1 MANRHQVPGS
11 PDPSRSGD
19 QLADIGKRESL
30 KDSHFAVLTAFV
42 RRPRASDE
50 PVFTDT
56 MEAPVKTRYLIA
68 VCAAALL
75 GASAA
80 FADPQT
86 DEANRQ
92 RQMSSMRQEAARAD
106 QASANRSLAQQQDA
120 ANASRLGAN
129 SGAPVSGSSSS
140 GAPAWTGAGGSSAS
154 SSGPQS
160 VVDTY
165 TFTIRVEET
174 TPQMLARLASAADAG
189 DAGSAFNLARIFYTG
204 FEGAPRDD
212 QKARRYFGQAAR
224 AGHAQSQANYGFFL
238 HEGLGGPADPVE
250 GQRWLRTAAEAGNS
264 FGQAQYGFSL
274 WSQDPDAAV
283 PYLISGAEAGEMA
296 AQALL
301 GTLYLMGYPVAQD
314 DGKAVHYLSAAAAQ
328 GEPGSQGLLGG
339 MYLMGRGGGSEAEG
353 YRLLKQGADGGDAES
368 MRNYGLLLV
377 QGKGYPKDAV
387 AGAAMIRRIA
397 VGGDAKAQALLGDLY
412 NEGLGVPEQV
422 EDAIYWW
429 NRAAEAGNEDGVA
442 AMSDVRAGNFEIGRP
457 PVDGVG
463 EVALASNRR

>member
-1 MANRHQVPGS
+1 M
-11 PDPSRSGD
+11 
-19 QLADIGKRESL
+19 
-30 KDSHFAVLTAFV
+30 
-42 RRPRASDE
+42 
-50 PVFTDT
+50 
-56 MEAPVKTRYLIA
+56 KTRYLIA
-68 VCAAALL
+68 VCVAALL

-80 FADPQT
+80 MADPQT

-92 RQMSSMRQEAARAD
+92 RQMSTMRQEAARAD
-106 QASANRSLAQQQDA
+106 QASANRSLTQQQDA

-129 SGAPVSGSSSS
+129 SGAPVGGSSSA
-140 GAPAWTGAGGSSAS
+140 GIPAWTGAGGANTGST
-154 SSGPQS
+154 GPQS

-165 TFTIRVEET
+165 VFTIRVEET
-174 TPQMLARLASAADAG
+174 TPQMLARLASAADGG
-189 DAGSAFNLARIFYTG
+189 DPGAAFNLARIYYTG

-238 HEGLGGPADPVE
+238 REGIGGPADQVE
-250 GQRWLRTAAEAGNS
+250 AQTWLRTAAEAGNS

-274 WSQDPDAAV
+274 WSTDPDAAI
-283 PYLISGAEAGEMA
+283 PYLIASAEAGEMA

-301 GTLYLMGYPVAQD
+301 GTLYLMGHPVAQD

-353 YRLLKQGADGGDAES
+353 YRLLKQGAEGGDVES
-368 MRNYGLLLV
+368 IRNYGLLLV
-377 QGKGYPKDAV
+377 QGRGYPKDPV

-412 NEGLGVPEQV
+412 NEGLGVPERV

-442 AMSDVRAGNFEIGRP
+442 AMADVRAGNFEIGRP

-463 EVALASNRR
+463 EVALVSSKRRLDR

>member
-1 MANRHQVPGS
+1 M
-11 PDPSRSGD
+11 
-19 QLADIGKRESL
+19 
-30 KDSHFAVLTAFV
+30 
-42 RRPRASDE
+42 
-50 PVFTDT
+50 
-56 MEAPVKTRYLIA
+56 KTQYLIA

-92 RQMSSMRQEAARAD
+92 RQMSSMRQEAAQAD
-106 QASANRSLAQQQDA
+106 QASANRSLAQQQNA
-120 ANASRLGAN
+120 ANAARQGAN
-129 SGAPVSGSSSS
+129 SGAPV
-140 GAPAWTGAGGSSAS
+140 GGSSASGSSNWAGGATSSS

-160 VVDTY
+160 VVDSY

-174 TPQMLARLASAADAG
+174 TPQMLARLSGAADGG
-189 DAGSAFNLARIFYTG
+189 DAGAAFNLARIFYTG
-204 FEGAPRDD
+204 FEGARRDD

-238 HEGLGGPADPVE
+238 REGIGGPADPDE

-264 FGQAQYGFSL
+264 LGQAQYGFSL
-274 WSQDPDAAV
+274 WSTDPNSAIPLLLAA
-283 PYLISGAEAGEMA
+283 ADAGEMS

-301 GTLYLMGYPVAQD
+301 GTAYLMGYPVTQD

-353 YRLLKQGADGGDAES
+353 YRLLKQGADDGDVES
-368 MRNYGLLLV
+368 IRNYGLLLV
-377 QGKGYPKDAV
+377 QGRGYPKDAV
-387 AGAAMIRRIA
+387 TGAAMIRRIA
-397 VGGDAKAQALLGDLY
+397 VRGDVKAQALLGDLY
-412 NEGLGVPEQV
+412 NEGLGVPERV

-442 AMSDVRAGNFEIGRP
+442 AMTDVRAGNFEIGRP

-463 EVALASNRR
+463 EVALSASNRR